1 MISTDDI
8 RHLLVGGGTVVGTDG
23 DKIGKVGQL
32 FLDDRTGDPEWV
44 TVSTGLFGR
53 AESFVPLADATVRG
67 DEIVVPYDKAK
78 VKGAPR
84 VDDSEGHLSPDEER
98 ELYRYY
104 GVDDGEDV
112 AAGTGTA
119 GDADGHDERRED
131 AGRDAA
137 AAAGTDEG
145 ADAGV
150 GDRTTDAGDRP
161 VAGTATG
168 GRHAAD
174 TPVDA
179 PPAAGRDADGGTD
192 ATTPA
197 GSADTAQGGVTTG
210 GARLRRY
217 VVTEEQTITVPV
229 TREEVRVEPAP
240 GQDDET
246 GERR

>member
-8 RHLLVGGGTVVGTDG
+8 QHLLVSGGTVVGTDG

-44 TVSTGLFGR
+44 TVTTGLFGR
-53 AESFVPLADATVRG
+53 AESFVPLADASVRG
-67 DEIVVPYDKAK
+67 DEIVVPYDKATI
-78 VKGAPR
+78 KGAPQ

-104 GVDDGEDV
+104 GFDDGAEGHDGDGP
-112 AAGTGTA
+112 AAGVATGVRHD
-119 GDADGHDERRED
+119 DADRDPDPHDPRGDQDAYRDQDAQRDEEAADDGRR
-131 AGRDAA
+131 
-137 AAAGTDEG
+137 
-145 ADAGV
+145 
-150 GDRTTDAGDRP
+150 
-161 VAGTATG
+161 TG

-174 TPVDA
+174 APVDA
-179 PPAAGRDADGGTD
+179 PPATDGTGPAAGT
-192 ATTPA
+192 ATLA
-197 GSADTAQGGVTTG
+197 TG

-240 GQDDET
+240 DADGAAEPDHRPDPDT
-246 GERR
+246 DRSAS